1 MPCNGIPTEKT
12 RAPFMLTRNS
22 KIYADLFIFTI
33 DLPDNEII
41 LVQEFTCLSFFIA
54 ELRCKR
60 LSHTC
65 GHINYLYIIN
75 YHWLILYAQLSS
87 WCLEWVSIV
96 NTIYDSNNTWRKN
109 FDLINRNLTY
119 ILQVL

>member
-1 MPCNGIPTEKT
+1 MASQPRKLD
-12 RAPFMLTRNS
+12 RAPFLLTRNS

-75 YHWLILYAQLSS
+75 YHWLIFYAQLSS

-119 ILQVL
+119 ILQA